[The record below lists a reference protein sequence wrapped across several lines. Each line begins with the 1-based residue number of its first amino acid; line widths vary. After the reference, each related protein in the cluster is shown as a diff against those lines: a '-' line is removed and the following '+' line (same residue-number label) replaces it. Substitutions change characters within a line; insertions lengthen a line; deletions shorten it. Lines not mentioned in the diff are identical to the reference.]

1 MSEAESKKVKPGQ
14 RAVADWAAIE
24 RDYRLGQLTV
34 REIAR
39 QHEINPSSIIRRAE
53 RDGWARDLS
62 DEVRAKT
69 RAALLRNTPSATPER
84 NTPTREDIALA
95 VQTNVQLVR
104 EHRADIKALRD
115 AVTKLIAD
123 LSTELDPEEVI
134 ETLSNGDPDEVK
146 DIERKLNRALALGGR
161 AQAASTLANTLKVLI
176 PLEREAFALDAKPD
190 QGEAINVDLT
200 EKSLAK
206 LARFLG

>member
-1 MSEAESKKVKPGQ
+1 MVTEGLQEQRGKVT
-14 RAVADWAAIE
+14 VVTAA
-24 RDYRLGQLTV
+24 
-34 REIAR
+34 AR
-39 QHEINPSSIIRRAE
+39 
-53 RDGWARDLS
+53 G
-62 DEVRAKT
+62 
-69 RAALLRNTPSATPER
+69 
-84 NTPTREDIALA
+84 
-95 VQTNVQLVR
+95 VQLVR
-104 EHRADIKALRD
+104 EHRADIKALRE

-161 AQAASTLANTLKVLI
+161 AQAASTLANTLKILI

>member
-1 MSEAESKKVKPGQ
+1 MTDKPTK
-14 RAVADWAAIE
+14 AATDWEAIE
-24 RDYRLGQLTV
+24 REYRAGQLSV
-34 REIAR
+34 AEIG
-39 QHEINPSSIIRRAE
+39 RRYGVTHVAILKRAKKKE
-53 RDGWARDLS
+53 WSRDLS
-62 DEVRAKT
+62 EQVRQEIKARLVTEGLQEQRGKVT
-69 RAALLRNTPSATPER
+69 VETAAARG
-84 NTPTREDIALA
+84 
-95 VQTNVQLVR
+95 VQLVR
-104 EHRADIKALRD
+104 EHRADIKALRE

-123 LSTELDPEEVI
+123 LSTELD
-134 ETLSNGDPDEVK
+134 K

-161 AQAASTLANTLKVLI
+161 AQAASTLANTLKILI